1 MTRVDETDLP
11 GVGTR
16 FSFETEDR
24 RVLGVIRHHDGRREV
39 FIADDGDSDSVAMAI
54 SLVEGEA
61 HLLADL
67 LGGAEISR
75 EAATLA
81 QGVAGL
87 TVDWVEVPAGRLG
100 PGATIGRLEVRTQ
113 TGASVVAVLRGDRPY
128 PAPGPGFELAGGDVA
143 MVIGTAEGVRQARR
157 LLRVRGEE
165 ASP

>member
-39 FIADDGDSDSVAMAI
+39 FVADDADPDSVAVAI
-54 SLVEGEA
+54 SLFEGEA

-75 EAATLA
+75 EAAPLA

-87 TVDWVEVPAGRLG
+87 TIDWVDVPAGRLG
-100 PGATIGRLEVRTQ
+100 PGATIGGLEVRTH

-128 PAPGPGFELAGGDVA
+128 PAPGPGFELVAGDVA
-143 MVIGTAEGVRQARR
+143 MVVGTAEGVRQARR
-157 LLRVRGEE
+157 LLRGEE

>member
-16 FSFETEDR
+16 FSFETEDH

-39 FIADDGDSDSVAMAI
+39 FVADDADPDSVAWAI

-75 EAATLA
+75 EAAALA

-87 TVDWVEVPAGRLG
+87 TVDWVEVPSGGLD
-100 PGATIGRLEVRTQ
+100 PGATIGSLEVRTR
-113 TGASVVAVLRGDRPY
+113 TGASVVAVLRGDQPY
-128 PAPGPGFELAGGDVA
+128 PAPGPAFELASGDVA
-143 MVIGTAEGVRQARR
+143 MVVGTAEGVREARR
-157 LLRVRGEE
+157 LLRGEE